1 MATTQLTSGTISS
14 SGTFTLPNTDWETV
28 PAHPSLHEGPFG
40 HWYHDAGHFTRTIQ
54 HGNCI
59 VQVLCIEAS
68 YQWDTVEWTR
78 ISGAEDPDGYPA
90 ALGDPGATKCAIA
103 SAREYRCIATANG
116 VTDTASA
123 GAGHWMGTW
132 TKGPGPCF
140 PSPSGGMTI
149 SGTNVSVTTVS
160 WSIDHGAIP
169 LAQVVSEET
178 TPART
183 HATCVHQLRD
193 AYSWVGTVTVT
204 ATCGNASAQD
214 DVAWSSI
221 HLPTFAASMSYGT
234 GHQYGQLLYSQMC
247 PDGGVCLAGWSYAR
261 MSESDGI
268 TWTLSDQY
276 AGGLRAS
283 GSEVD
288 LYDSDYAEDVLTYSF
303 TPTSMTG
310 AVTGR
315 AAPSTCCDPQPL
327 SGGAVQSEL
336 IQAETSIGID
346 LVACDQMTT
355 LTSGAGLKAY
365 ATHFIDQSMVWDA
378 GDQKYIQDTTYS
390 DPLEL
395 TVPGSYS
402 MSFQKT
408 SRYEDRLVPNSE
420 DDVIQVT
427 FKTSTLEALD
437 LPTADDTMTLHDRAL
452 DAIGIDTADWGDHDE
467 HGGSYSGL
475 ICIWVQS
482 PLSVQWAQD
491 DRGESAPPSWWEYVE
506 TSDPVT
512 RQNTLEALI
521 DFEGEDASSIKRT
534 LAWHPTRRNKD
545 WYGGVDP
552 GIAEADLWKWV
563 GDWQR
568 LSATKHLLAGEVIG
582 GPFDMTSG
590 NVTCDEEDPV
600 DHTAY
605 GTMPW
610 SEDVTDWRLYKTL
623 RFVISS
629 DKTEAWTLHVRLN
642 YEYDTVTDNYM
653 MDTEDRRD
661 GFLCEVHGNSVAYT
675 VNVPANASSENCD
688 IDLIEDGMPYL
699 ERVTSIELSG
709 LPGGEDQTTIH
720 DMQLIAPTAG
730 VWVESTD
737 QRPVSSGGEP
747 RYTCGSEPEFLGV
760 AKTPEEYGGFW
771 AMGGHT
777 IARGVRDPGRSVDVA
792 PNWGMP
798 FVIRRNSDCG
808 ALQDELM
815 DFSAWHGQRIGTW
828 GLEGLYGQIHNDPDY
843 MGGSG
848 MADWTDADDTPL
860 GLAAGAGW
868 ITHVPILLKFPVA
881 SEDKLSAGRDQ
892 DGTTDIPVIV
902 RAGSLRPCGGLNW
915 AHSGAGTAPD
925 FGFKSILYGAYLSI
939 CTTSTSTSVARAAA
953 AESWTL
959 YERNETTLSTRTV
972 GSVNTDA
979 DGRARWLAGVNEFS
993 HTEYGAD
1000 SESDPDSDRDDFKGD
1015 AIAPTE
1021 TTDDLVF
1028 GIHHY
1033 QVIPSFASHI
1043 EDLLTELDHEW
1054 LWVHPEN
1061 HLFLGVDDGD
1071 EGVTISLV
1079 THPILG
1085 AVQEITLAE
1094 IPDVRWPGLYQDGVG
1109 RVLASYGDGAI
1120 TKIGVLEFSRIGTI
1134 PPTPVTST
1142 LSDVVTLIS
1151 GYTAYRAR
1159 YEPDFNLWHFLGFAS
1174 DKMWYV
1180 RGVASGSALDVD
1192 WEDPVDLGAATENRG
1207 DITRLGDGA
1216 LVVAFDNDGTPVRKI
1231 SQNGTDWETWY

>member
-1 MATTQLTSGTISS
+1 MAITQQTSGDLTC
-14 SGTFTLPNTDWETV
+14 SGSLPALNPGWHTWTSGSTPYAIEVHFD
-28 PAHPSLHEGPFG
+28 HPDSHYTQVVSLG
-40 HWYHDAGHFTRTIQ
+40 AASVR
-54 HGNCI
+54 
-59 VQVLCIEAS
+59 LEAVS
-68 YQWDTVEWTR
+68 ARYEWDTVLLQWNEVGGMGSS
-78 ISGAEDPDGYPA
+78 IPGYPA
-90 ALGDPGATKCAIA
+90 AFSNPPNTAKPYKAIA
-103 SAREYRCIATANG
+103 RGFKITRTVGSTVDVEWIALNWSYWIRDLLVLTLAN
-116 VTDTASA
+116 T
-123 GAGHWMGTW
+123 
-132 TKGPGPCF
+132 
-140 PSPSGGMTI
+140 GGSSFDLPYAI
-149 SGTNVSVTTVS
+149 E
-160 WSIDHGAIP
+160 WDPIP
-169 LAQVVSEET
+169 LAQAVVEET

-193 AYSWVGTVTVT
+193 QYSWVGDVPVSVTCVNT
-204 ATCGNASAQD
+204 TYDTISYNSPSLPQATFQMSWGEGGKWDHTTPPPPFPLEHYYERYSE
-214 DVAWSSI
+214 AWT
-221 HLPTFAASMSYGT
+221 LSY
-234 GHQYGQLLYSQMC
+234 
-247 PDGGVCLAGWSYAR
+247 R
-261 MSESDGI
+261 
-268 TWTLSDQY
+268 LSDQY
-276 AGGLRAS
+276 GAGFRAS
-283 GSEVD
+283 GSED
-288 LYDSDYAEDVLTYSF
+288 KYLHEDHSTYTF
-303 TPTSMTG
+303 GDGYMTG
-310 AVTGR
+310 TVTG
-315 AAPSTCCDPQPL
+315 STAQDEEYD
-327 SGGAVQSEL
+327 GAWTENEF
-336 IQAETSIGID
+336 IQASTSIGID

-378 GDQKYIQDTTYS
+378 DDQKYIQDTTYS

-452 DAIGIDTADWGDHDE
+452 DAVGIDTGDWGDHDE
-467 HGGSYSGL
+467 HGGPYYGL

-491 DRGESAPPSWWEYVE
+491 DRGEAAPPSWWEYVE

-521 DFEGEDASSIKRT
+521 DFEGEDASAIRRD

-661 GFLCEVHGNSVAYT
+661 GFYCEVHGNSVAYT
-675 VNVPANASSENCD
+675 VNVPANAVSENCD

-737 QRPVSSGGEP
+737 QRPVSSGGEA

-939 CTTSTSTSVARAAA
+939 CTTSSTPVARAAA

-959 YERNETTLSTRTV
+959 YERNETTLSTRNV

-1028 GIHHY
+1028 GLHHY

-1094 IPDVRWPGLYQDGVG
+1094 IPDVRWPGLYQDGIG
-1109 RVLASYGDGAI
+1109 RVLASYSDGAI